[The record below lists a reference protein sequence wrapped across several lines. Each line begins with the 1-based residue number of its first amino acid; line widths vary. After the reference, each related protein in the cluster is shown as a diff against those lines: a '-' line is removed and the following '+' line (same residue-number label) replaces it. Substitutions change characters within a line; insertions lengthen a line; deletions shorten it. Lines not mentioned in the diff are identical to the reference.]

1 MATVTEMTLALGR
14 TVYGGDQS
22 GEEGSDEKIEG
33 RETRLSVTWRLT
45 EEEQDL
51 TLMASIL
58 GEEAERALRQAVR
71 TVQRRPYPEA
81 GCAEKSYDTQAVP
94 RLNSE
99 PKSNGPKSNE
109 PKSAENGNGHTPE
122 PSHQQASHQQSSN
135 QPARTY
141 PPAGS
146 GQAAR
151 DQNGSNL
158 PATNGASGQNGSSV
172 RSGASGYP
180 AYVPPIT
187 KTQQM
192 AIQSHCTRHGVADWE
207 LRKLLWERF
216 GKKEQRELNKEE
228 AGELLTALQQAILH
242 NGADHSAYA
251 N

>member
-51 TLMASIL
+51 TLMASVL
-58 GEEAERALRQAVR
+58 AEEAERALGQAVR
-71 TVQRRPYPEA
+71 TVQRRPYPET
-81 GCAEKSYDTQAVP
+81 GCDEKSYDTEKGHDTQAVP
-94 RLNSE
+94 RLNVE
-99 PKSNGPKSNE
+99 PKSNE

-122 PSHQQASHQQSSN
+122 PSHQQHSN
-135 QPARTY
+135 QSARTY

-146 GQAAR
+146 GQAAP
-151 DQNGSNL
+151 DQNGS
-158 PATNGASGQNGSSV
+158 SC

-187 KTQQM
+187 KTQQL

-228 AGELLTALQQAILH
+228 AGELLTALQQAVLH

>member
-58 GEEAERALRQAVR
+58 GEEAARALKQADR
-71 TVQRRPYPEA
+71 TVQRRPNPEA
-81 GCAEKSYDTQAVP
+81 GCDEKSYDTEKGYDTQAVP

-99 PKSNGPKSNE
+99 PNSSE

-122 PSHQQASHQQSSN
+122 PSHQQVSN
-135 QPARTY
+135 QPVRTY

-146 GQAAR
+146 GQAAP
-151 DQNGSNL
+151 DQNGSKI
-158 PATNGASGQNGSSV
+158 PATNGASVHNSSSG

-216 GKKEQRELNKEE
+216 GKKEQRELSKDE
-228 AGELLTALQQAILH
+228 AGELLAALQQAILH
-242 NGADHSAYA
+242 NGADHSSYA